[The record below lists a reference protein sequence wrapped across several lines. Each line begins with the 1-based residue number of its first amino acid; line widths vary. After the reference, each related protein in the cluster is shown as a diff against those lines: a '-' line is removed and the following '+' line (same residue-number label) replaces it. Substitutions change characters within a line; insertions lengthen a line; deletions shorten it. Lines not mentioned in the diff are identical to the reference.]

1 MNNLKSSIISE
12 LSKFSDEDYYGS
24 EEQIGNEELILLATG
39 IEIGYKEDIVEWYK
53 RILEQL

>member
-24 EEQIGNEELILLATG
+24 EEQISNEASILSVTG